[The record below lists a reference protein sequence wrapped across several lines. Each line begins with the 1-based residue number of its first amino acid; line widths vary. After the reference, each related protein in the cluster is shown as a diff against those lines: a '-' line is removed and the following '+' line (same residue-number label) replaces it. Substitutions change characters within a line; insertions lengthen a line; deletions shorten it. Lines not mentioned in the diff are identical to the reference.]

1 MSFNLLCQ
9 IIIFEKVVLIK
20 RISCVYLRLGFSK
33 ELFRRTAWRS
43 WPVILYFFL
52 FRIVALEKLPFV
64 LLLMSNVV
72 EQLFKLLNMPL
83 LHNRIA
89 ARLFDVIDLLG
100 RISAGLWLLKN
111 LNVEHASLFF
121 VCSRLASIVLLT
133 FHRVYHF

>member
-33 ELFRRTAWRS
+33 ELLRRTAWRG

-64 LLLMSNVV
+64 LLLMFNVV

-83 LHNRIA
+83 LHNRIT

-121 VCSRLASIVLLT
+121 VCSRLSSIVLLT